1 MVAILVHKPG
11 RHYAQNCCPCSR
23 TPVCSSSPCSQQY
36 MRRTPLCLLSFSVA
50 CQAQQS
56 WDTALEAFVSE
67 QASAGS
73 REALEGWNE
82 RLSDLRRANAATL
95 SPTSDPVASHPCPG
109 GQLWDECGSPCTRT
123 CELMETVC
131 STKCMP
137 RCQCPSHKPIWTGF
151 ECVEA
156 AACSPPS
163 PPPFGLTDA
172 GCASCGCSVQYG
184 AASRHET
191 YERPR
196 AARGREMQRA

>member
-1 MVAILVHKPG
+1 
-11 RHYAQNCCPCSR
+11 
-23 TPVCSSSPCSQQY
+23 
-36 MRRTPLCLLSFSVA
+36 MRRFCCLLSFSVA

-56 WDTALEAFVSE
+56 RDTALEAFVSE

-82 RLSDLRRANAATL
+82 RLSVLRRANAATL
-95 SPTSDPVASHPCPG
+95 SPTSDTVASHPCPG

-184 AASRHET
+184 AASRYET
-191 YERPR
+191 YESPR
-196 AARGREMQRA
+196 AARGREMQ